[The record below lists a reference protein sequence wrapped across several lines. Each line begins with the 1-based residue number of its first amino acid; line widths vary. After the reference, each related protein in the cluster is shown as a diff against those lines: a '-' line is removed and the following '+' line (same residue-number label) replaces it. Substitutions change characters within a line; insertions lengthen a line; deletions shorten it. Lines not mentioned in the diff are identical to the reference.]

1 MRRPPVTV
9 PAGRSLRE
17 ALALMMAERISSV
30 FVAPPPDSNGP
41 PDSHGPPVSH
51 GDYGILTEHDI
62 HRTLDAGSG
71 AHLDDPFADHASTQ
85 RASVERD
92 EFVQRALAGC
102 VDRCRGSESGS
113 TVSRTVAEI

>member
-62 HRTLDAGSG
+62 LRALDAGSG
-71 AHLDDPFADHASTQ
+71 AALDDPVPDHASTPLV
-85 RASVERD
+85 SVQRD
-92 EFVQRALAGC
+92 ELVYRALDGLA
-102 VDRCRGSESGS
+102 RRGF
-113 TVSRTVAEI
+113 R